1 MSGSHVT
8 RRVVITGMGVACP
21 IGNSVDEL
29 IERLRRGD
37 TGVRYMPE
45 WDHVTDL
52 KGRIGGTVEGL
63 DLRKRYPR
71 KKRRTMG
78 RVALLATYASEQAV
92 EQAGLSEEIITNGR
106 TGLAYGTTSP
116 ASQAM
121 EDFCGRLFT
130 EHTLRGLESTAFLKF
145 MTHTAAANLAQFYKV
160 RGRIIPVNSACTS
173 ASQAIGYAYES
184 IEHGKQDVM
193 ICGGAEEQHYA
204 TAVTFDLMM
213 ATSCRYNKTP
223 ELSPRPFDAKRDG
236 LVVSEGAATVV
247 LESEEHAR
255 ARGATVLAELVG
267 FGTSCDGVHMTANS
281 RAGMRSAMQLALD
294 DAGCDPGDIDYINAH
309 ATGTDIGDIEESHAT
324 WELFE
329 RAVPISS
336 IKGAMGHTLGAC
348 GALETIACVRMLSDG
363 FLVGTRN
370 LDDVDERCAPL
381 GYVRE
386 TTEASPRLVMTNNF
400 AFGGVNTSLLIRG
413 PEPA

>member
-1 MSGSHVT
+1 
-8 RRVVITGMGVACP
+8 MGVACP
-21 IGNSVDEL
+21 LGNDVDEL

-45 WDHVTDL
+45 WDHVKDL
-52 KGRIGGTVEGL
+52 KGRLGGIVAGL

-92 EQAGLSEEIITNGR
+92 AQAGLTADILTNGR
-106 TGLAYGTTSP
+106 TGIAYGTTSP

-121 EDFCGRLFT
+121 EDFCGTLFT
-130 EHTLRGLESTAFLKF
+130 EHTVRGLDSTAFLKF
-145 MTHTAAANLAQFYKV
+145 MTHTAAANLAQYYEV
-160 RGRIIPVNSACTS
+160 RGRIVPVNSACTS
-173 ASQAIGYAYES
+173 ASQAIGYAYEA
-184 IEHGKQDVM
+184 INTGKQDAM

-223 ELSPRPFDAKRDG
+223 ELSPRPFDSKRDG

-247 LESEEHAR
+247 LESEDHAK
-255 ARGATVLAELVG
+255 ARGATILAELIG

-281 RAGMRSAMQLALD
+281 RDGMRSAMQLALD
-294 DAGCDPGDIDYINAH
+294 DAGHDPGDIDYVNAH
-309 ATGTDIGDIEESHAT
+309 ATATDIGDIEESHAT

-336 IKGAMGHTLGAC
+336 IKGTMGHTLGAC
-348 GALETIACVRMLSDG
+348 GALETITCVRMLRDG
-363 FLVGTRN
+363 FLAGTKN
-370 LDDVDERCAPL
+370 LDEVDERCAPL
-381 GYVRE
+381 GYLRE
-386 TTEASPRLVMTNNF
+386 TIEASPRIVMTNNF
-400 AFGGVNTSLLIRG
+400 AFGGVNTSLVLRT
-413 PEPA
+413 PELG